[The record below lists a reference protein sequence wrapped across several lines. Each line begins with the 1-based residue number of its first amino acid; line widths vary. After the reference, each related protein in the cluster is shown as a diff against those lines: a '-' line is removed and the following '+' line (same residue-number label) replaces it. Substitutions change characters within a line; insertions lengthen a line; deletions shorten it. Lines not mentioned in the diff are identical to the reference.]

1 MSSDSENELLK
12 EPREYATEPLKA
24 LSPAPA
30 GPLSANSQHYRPP
43 GSPHLTS
50 HHQNSHDDVCI
61 ESCFLKMER
70 LIAEMQH
77 PELGIPVRSQK
88 LFLTSIPCAFV
99 GYDVVE
105 WIMDNLDIDDQSGPV
120 AQEALHLANLLCQH
134 GYFFP
139 VGENAK
145 TYTIKDDS
153 TLYRFQA
160 PEYWASRNNPDNT
173 EYALYLL
180 RRTLKNKPKNSL
192 EDYEI
197 EALQRLKKLLAN
209 KWDTLCQQAEEQIA
223 PPFISDGRERIKG
236 QSKEKK
242 KTDKVISSSQERA
255 YWRIHRPPP
264 GTITCLERCPVPSR
278 RIRKKKTTP
287 EQLKRQIKILKS
299 TITRSRAKSTLW
311 QRSEDYR
318 EFDAFLCPPLPSN
331 PWVSDDPTFWIIESH
346 TTDTLTERRLRRWT
360 LSLEELLSDPRG
372 FQEFETYLRKE
383 YSYEN
388 ILFWKAVQDL
398 KRGSYACIPQRVTEI
413 HSEYLSSGAPCEVN
427 LDSATMEVT
436 LEAIKKPSR
445 YTFDHAQQHVFTLM
459 QTDIYPRFLRS
470 EHFRSL
476 MVKASLL
483 QIQSQRKRFF
493 NFASG
498 RKKPQICSGADARP
512 STSQG
517 HLANAGLL
525 YTGQN
530 SRVCAAITEQ
540 TQQAPARRLSGST
553 CDLRESIKR
562 RNSSRQKRLASSGS
576 KTDLISDD
584 DSISVASQFS
594 GRHSLSTSD
603 LQTLTAPST
612 ASTSEI
618 FADSDKVLKHEAKA
632 TASAGAAGHS
642 GCVLGQRAA
651 TASTSDAD
659 VDLCVTTMSPTAE
672 DNGFQGEP
680 PSRITE
686 GLTPEEAMLPPPSVS
701 PKETDTED
709 PPQHQQQQQ
718 RKSSLTKRTM

>member
-1 MSSDSENELLK
+1 MSSDSETESK
-12 EPREYATEPLKA
+12 ESATEPQKT
-24 LSPAPA
+24 LSPTSA
-30 GPLSANSQHYRPP
+30 GPPSANSQHARPP

-50 HHQNSHDDVCI
+50 HHQNSHDDVYI
-61 ESCFLKMER
+61 ESCFLKMEK
-70 LIAEMQH
+70 LIMDMQH
-77 PELGIPVRSQK
+77 PELGVPVRSQK

-105 WIMDNLDIDDQSGPV
+105 WIMDNLDIEDQSGPV

-160 PEYWASRNNPDNT
+160 TEYWASRNNPDNT

-180 RRTLKNKPKNSL
+180 KRTLKNKPKNSL
-192 EDYEI
+192 EDYEVD
-197 EALQRLKKLLAN
+197 ALHRLKKLLAN
-209 KWDTLCQQAEEQIA
+209 KWETLCQQAEEQIA
-223 PPFISDGRERIKG
+223 

-264 GTITCLERCPVPSR
+264 GTVTCLERCPVPSR
-278 RIRKKKTTP
+278 RAQKKKTTP

-331 PWVSDDPTFWIIESH
+331 PWVTDDPTFWMIESH

-398 KRGSYACIPQRVTEI
+398 KRGSHSCIPQRVKEI
-413 HSEYLSSGAPCEVN
+413 HNEYLSSGASCEVN

-470 EHFRSL
+470 DHFRNL

-498 RKKPQICSGADARP
+498 RKKPPVTTGTEARP
-512 STSQG
+512 STPQG

-525 YTGQN
+525 YTGQT

-540 TQQAPARRLSGST
+540 AQQAPARRLSGLLAGST

-562 RNSSRQKRLASSGS
+562 RNSNRQKRLASSGS

-584 DSISVASQFS
+584 DSMSVASQFS

-603 LQTLTAPST
+603 LQTLTAPSGGS
-612 ASTSEI
+612 ANEM
-618 FADSDKVLKHEAKA
+618 FADTDEVLKHETKSTAPDGSTMA
-632 TASAGAAGHS
+632 GRAARTSTSDVDLDSSVTAVSPAADDGSFHGEASAGG
-642 GCVLGQRAA
+642 GGGV
-651 TASTSDAD
+651 TSDEEVLFPPAA
-659 VDLCVTTMSPTAE
+659 SP
-672 DNGFQGEP
+672 G
-680 PSRITE
+680 
-686 GLTPEEAMLPPPSVS
+686 
-701 PKETDTED
+701 ETDIEEL
-709 PPQHQQQQQ
+709 QQQQQ
-718 RKSSLTKRTM
+718 QHRQTS